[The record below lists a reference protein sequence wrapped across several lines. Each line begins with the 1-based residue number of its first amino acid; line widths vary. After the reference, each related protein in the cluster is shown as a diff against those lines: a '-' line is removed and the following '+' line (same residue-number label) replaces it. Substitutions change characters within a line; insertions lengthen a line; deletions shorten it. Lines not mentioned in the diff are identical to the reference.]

1 MMTDVQK
8 PSLRLSRT
16 RVVLIGAAAALAAA
30 WYGWRWFS
38 PSESAAADAPKASR
52 AIPVE
57 TAVVQ
62 RADIPVYLEGLG
74 TVQAFN
80 TVKITARVDGQIQ
93 KIAFVEG
100 QTVKKGDLLVQID
113 PRPYRAALEQALAA
127 RDKDTAQLANAKRD
141 LERYQMLAPQELVSR
156 QTLDAQRA
164 LVDQIDAQLKSDQ
177 ATIDNARTQLAYT
190 TITAPIRARTG
201 IRLVDPGNIVR
212 AADSTGIV
220 MLTQM
225 QPISVI
231 FTLPEDD
238 LSAVNAAL
246 KQGSVPVVAL
256 SRDGKTELDRGTIA
270 LVDNQIDP
278 TTGTIRLKA
287 TFANR
292 SRNLWPGQFVNVR
305 TLLKTEHNVLT
316 IPSVAV
322 QRGRTG
328 VFAYVIRAD
337 STVEARPI
345 TIGREHGTAVVVD
358 SGLKDDARVVTSNQ
372 YRLQPNAH
380 VRVVAAA
387 AQVQAPP
394 APDGAR

>member
-1 MMTDVQK
+1 MADTRK
-8 PSLRLSRT
+8 ALARLSRT
-16 RVVLIGAAAALAAA
+16 RVVMIGAAVALAAA
-30 WYGWRWFS
+30 WYWQRFS
-38 PSESAAADAPKASR
+38 PAENAAADPPKTSR

-57 TAVVQ
+57 TAVAR
-62 RADIPVYLEGLG
+62 RADVPVYLEGLG

-80 TVKITARVDGQIQ
+80 TVKVTARVDGQIQ

-100 QTVKKGDLLVQID
+100 RIVKKGELLVQID

-127 RDKDTAQLANAKRD
+127 RDKDAAQLANAKRD
-141 LERYQMLAPQELVSR
+141 LERYQMLAPQELVSQ

-164 LVDQIDAQLKSDQ
+164 LVAQIEAQLKGDQ

-220 MLTQM
+220 VLTQM

-246 KQGSVPVVAL
+246 KRGPVTVVAL

-270 LVDNQIDP
+270 LLDNQIDQ

-287 TFANR
+287 TFPNQER
-292 SRNLWPGQFVNVR
+292 ILWPGQFVNVR
-305 TLLKTEHNVLT
+305 TLLKTEHDVLT

-328 VFAYVIRAD
+328 VFTYVVRAD
-337 STVEARPI
+337 STVEAQPI
-345 TIGREHGTAVVVD
+345 TIGREHGTSVVVE

-387 AQVQAPP
+387 AQEHAP
-394 APDGAR
+394 PDGAR